1 MLAIDVVIILPPAL
15 LRPFAYTS
23 LSRPVNTLSPIL
35 ARTGLLRTQTFGTG
49 EEDRILCDVR
59 CDQFSAGRSQAFL
72 FDSVIRYQRTGCQ
85 PRSAAYACHRCDRC
99 RKDLFSHEIGRAAC
113 RARVEQN
120 V

>member
-23 LSRPVNTLSPIL
+23 LSRPVNTLSPLL

-72 FDSVIRYQRTGCQ
+72 FDSVLRYQRTGFQ
-85 PRSAAYACHRCDRC
+85 PRFAAFSFSRCARC
-99 RKDLFSHEIGRAAC
+99 RTALLS
-113 RARVEQN
+113 
-120 V
+120 

>member
-72 FDSVIRYQRTGCQ
+72 FDSVIRYQRTGCK
-85 PRSAAYACHRCDRC
+85 PR
-99 RKDLFSHEIGRAAC
+99 KIGRATC
-113 RARVEQN
+113 REQECKN
-120 V
+120 G